1 MNKHQISLVDLKA
14 QHAILAHEIKTAIM
28 SVVER
33 GDFVLGQAVW
43 DLEEEFAAYC
53 EAKFAIGVDS
63 GTSALQLAL
72 EAVGVGPGD
81 EVITTAN
88 TFMATIRAI
97 SCAGAIPVLVDIDH
111 ETYTMSIDSLKVA
124 ISERTRAIIPVHLY
138 GQPADMQ
145 PIIDLAEENDLFI
158 IEDACQAH
166 GARYRGQRVGSLG
179 HAAAFSFY
187 PAKNLGAMG
196 DGGIIVTNDE
206 AVARKCRLLR
216 NFGQE
221 NKNVHLIGGHNRRL
235 DTIQASILRT
245 KLKELDRWNSAR
257 REHAQLYHHLLAD
270 VPLIVPAIADYSE
283 HVFHLYV
290 IRITARDQL
299 QDYLHQRGVSTGIHY
314 PTPIHLQP
322 AFLNLG
328 YGRGDFPVAEQF
340 ADQILSLPMYPELTS
355 SQIEVVCAHISEFSV
370 EMGMDSS
377 QSTLV
382 YSDLIPESF
391 TE

>member
-1 MNKHQISLVDLKA
+1 MNQIPFVDLKA
-14 QHAILAHEIKTAIM
+14 QHGLLAHEIKTAIM

-33 GDFVLGQAVW
+33 GDFVLGQAVR

-53 EAKFAIGVDS
+53 DADFSIGVDS
-63 GTSALQLAL
+63 GTSAIQLAL

-81 EVITTAN
+81 EVITAVN
-88 TFMATIRAI
+88 TFVATVRAI
-97 SCAGAIPVLVDIDH
+97 SCAGASPVLVDIDP
-111 ETYTMSIDSLKVA
+111 ETYTMSIDSLKA
-124 ISERTRAIIPVHLY
+124 SMSDRTRAIIPVHLY
-138 GQPADMQ
+138 GQPVDMQ
-145 PIIDLAEENDLFI
+145 PILDLAEKNDLFI

-166 GARYRGQRVGSLG
+166 GARYRGHRVGSLG

-206 AVARKCRLLR
+206 AVARKSRLLR

-245 KLKELDRWNSAR
+245 KLTELDEWNSAR
-257 REHAQLYHHLLAD
+257 REHAQLYHHLLANAPLV
-270 VPLIVPAIADYSE
+270 VPPIAEYSE

-290 IRITARDQL
+290 IRIAARDQL

-328 YGRGDFPVAEQF
+328 FERGNFPVAEQI
-340 ADQILSLPMYPELTS
+340 ADQIISLPMYPELTS
-355 SQIEVVCAHISEFSV
+355 TQIEVVCGHIKDFCA
-370 EMGMDSS
+370 EMRLESS
-377 QSTLV
+377 PSILV
-382 YSDLIPESF
+382 LSDPLHGSHAV
-391 TE
+391 